1 MMKKIFSKRS
11 GFTLVEIVV
20 AFAVFAIM
28 AGMILQVLNLVMMEK
43 QNNADFA
50 EKLQKQEE
58 LIVKN
63 GRTGEYKDE
72 DKTGTL
78 SVTFGKDKYDIDY
91 QMMFP
96 ETEDKKSRY
105 EDGLAYYIGP
115 GEKGSNADDDIG
127 GSIDV
132 TAGAGAQMERMDT
145 RITGTGG
152 FKSINVYRVVKDET
166 YSGDGA
172 RYFIEVSADG
182 SEMENEIVPYA
193 QYKLY
198 FFMKDEL
205 DAGKSNINYT
215 APDGSTYKRKV
226 PKEATIIDAGYV
238 NDTDLVWSD
247 STCKSFVSDTSGIQ
261 PAMNKYNIKKLNDNC
276 IRIGSPYVKGNA
288 DGVDLGGEKRGVRF
302 MTSLH
307 SRFYV
312 VFAEDPQLTEESFG
326 QSFGSE
332 GNVEKTDGKIVYK
345 NVPILDDSGNPSGD
359 NYVNIYGAFDF
370 EKKTD

>member
-182 SEMENEIVPYA
+182 SEMANEIVPYA

-205 DAGKSNINYT
+205 DAEKSNINYT

-238 NDTDLVWSD
+238 NDTDLNSGTFLRAT
-247 STCKSFVSDTSGIQ
+247 STQQSPPLGLFAAFRRKMCRKTPSCFSSLYAEMCSSAACSVIKLVISENIFGCNLQSVTGI
-261 PAMNKYNIKKLNDNC
+261 
-276 IRIGSPYVKGNA
+276 
-288 DGVDLGGEKRGVRF
+288 
-302 MTSLH
+302 SL
-307 SRFYV
+307 
-312 VFAEDPQLTEESFG
+312 
-326 QSFGSE
+326 
-332 GNVEKTDGKIVYK
+332 
-345 NVPILDDSGNPSGD
+345 
-359 NYVNIYGAFDF
+359 
-370 EKKTD
+370 